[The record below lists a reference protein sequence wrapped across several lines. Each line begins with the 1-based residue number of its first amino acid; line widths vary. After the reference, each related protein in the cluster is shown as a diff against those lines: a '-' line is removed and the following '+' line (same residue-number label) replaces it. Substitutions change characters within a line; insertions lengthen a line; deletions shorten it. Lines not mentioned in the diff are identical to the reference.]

1 VTNYAV
7 LTFVIAAH
15 VIRVL
20 LMLFT
25 VPLVARAFSPREV
38 PSATWRGAVRS
49 RRRAWRAENPSGL
62 QIDAPTRA
70 PRRG

>member
-38 PSATWRGAVRS
+38 PSATWRGGRQIAATSLAS
-49 RRRAWRAENPSGL
+49 REPIRAA
-62 QIDAPTRA
+62 D
-70 PRRG
+70 